1 MKLHTKHIPEA
12 FAPVYYFY
20 CIFLPCFCCSAIP
33 AGHDN
38 LFRDIPQMNNP
49 LDTNQITEKMKYQT
63 MMMKWQWVTYTC
75 EGLLWVTVSKPPSR
89 GGRSA
94 GIMQPSSCVHPV
106 LRVICQPELLLIRG
120 SDILF
125 GRKDDKISSVLLL
138 FGSMCEETKSRA
150 VFVYLCHEATCSETK
165 WFFFLVLASIKLE
178 QRYNL
183 LKL

>member
-49 LDTNQITEKMKYQT
+49 LDTNQITEKMKYQM

-106 LRVICQPELLLIRG
+106 LWVICQPELLLIRG

-125 GRKDDKISSVLLL
+125 GRKDDKISSVLLP
-138 FGSMCEETKSRA
+138 FFIYVWGNEVMCRITCT

-165 WFFFLVLASIKLE
+165 CFF
-178 QRYNL
+178 
-183 LKL
+183 

>member
-63 MMMKWQWVTYTC
+63 MMIKWQWVTYTC

-125 GRKDDKISSVLLL
+125 GRKNDKISSVLLL

-150 VFVYLCHEATCSETK
+150 E
-165 WFFFLVLASIKLE
+165 
-178 QRYNL
+178 
-183 LKL
+183 